1 MSRPIPFLDVPKLP
15 LSEAVKDEIMI
26 AQLHGIDL
34 LPFARRFKDN
44 ERVHC
49 IRLLLQSGL
58 DESDPI
64 LSDFSTTILRIL
76 TEYKRTHTE
85 FRIILNK
92 YIHTNN
98 SLRVE
103 ESTLVKVLQA
113 YLKYRSIYDYDFV
126 EIHPDLVDTFV
137 YAIRMNVD
145 VQDLQEY
152 AKTHPVEVVKLLI
165 NLRVAGVAIYS
176 FLSGDWQT
184 SQIYALISGSSIV
197 EPSVLIEDYDLDETF
212 PEGSIREIIRAYE
225 VDPSLATL
233 ISTKDQDGIPIYNQ
247 YQMYEITEGIKL
259 NLDVSSYYQPTLT
272 DLEMRLKREELIR
285 KEEKRSGKLFKE
297 RRLSKST
304 ILLDDEQ
311 LNNIVYNNN

>member
-1 MSRPIPFLDVPKLP
+1 MPRPIPFLDVPKLP

-49 IRLLLQSGL
+49 IRLLLQGGL
-58 DESDPI
+58 EESDPI

-76 TEYKRTHTE
+76 TEYQHTHTE

-92 YIHTNN
+92 YVHPNN

-113 YLKYRSIYDYDFV
+113 YLKYGSIYDYDFV

-165 NLRVAGVAIYS
+165 NLRVAGVAIHS
-176 FLSGDWQT
+176 FLSGDWKT

-197 EPSVLIEDYDLDETF
+197 EPSILIEEYDLDETF

-225 VDPSLATL
+225 VDPALATL

-247 YQMYEITEGIKL
+247 YQMYEIIEGIKL

-304 ILLDDEQ
+304 IQLDDEQ
-311 LNNIVYNNN
+311 LNNIVHHAI

>member
-1 MSRPIPFLDVPKLP
+1 MVKPIPFLDVPKLP
-15 LSEAVKDEIMI
+15 FTESVKDEIMI

-34 LPFARRFKDN
+34 IPFARRFKDN
-44 ERVHC
+44 ERVHY
-49 IRLLLQSGL
+49 IRLLLQGGL
-58 DESDPI
+58 DETDPV
-64 LSDFSTTILRIL
+64 LSDFSTTILRTL
-76 TEYKRTHTE
+76 TEYQRTFTD

-92 YIHTNN
+92 YVHSNN

-113 YLKYRSIYDYDFV
+113 YLKYPSIRDYDFV

-137 YAIRMNVD
+137 YAIRMNID
-145 VQDLQEY
+145 VQDLQDY
-152 AKTHPVEVVKLLI
+152 AKTHTVEVVKLLV
-165 NLRVAGVAIYS
+165 NLRVAGVAIQS
-176 FLSGDWQT
+176 FLSGYWQT

-197 EPSVLIEDYDLDETF
+197 EPSVLIEDYDVDETF
-212 PEGSIREIIRAYE
+212 SAGSIREIIRAYE
-225 VDPSLATL
+225 VDPALATL

-304 ILLDDEQ
+304 IQLDDEQ
-311 LNNIVYNNN
+311 LNNIVAHSN